1 MTKINKQTDKLNFT
15 TTENLCIK
23 GQYEESEDNSQ
34 NGKHLQIISNK
45 VSILYKEFLQL
56 NINTIKTTQLKGM
69 ANKHMK
75 RY

>member
-1 MTKINKQTDKLNFT
+1 MTKINKRKLNFT

-34 NGKHLQIISNK
+34 NGRKHLQIISNK